1 MLFLLEGVS
10 VEVGRHSFAYCE
22 SKRGMDMTI
31 TWDWLVQ
38 KNFRLHDANLHPT
51 VRQKAWDAIFGL
63 WQQDICV
70 LITQGYR
77 SIAEQNDLYAQG
89 RTKPGKIVTNARGGQ
104 SHHNYGLAIDFAL
117 YTKDGKDVTWDDS
130 SAEWK
135 QVVQVFKSKGFAWG
149 GDFRTFKDTPHFEM
163 TFGYRYSQLQSG
175 QVPAR
180 PTMTVVIPEPAKAV
194 ASVVAN
200 QEITCGI
207 IVNGAKLDVL
217 GILREGVSYL
227 PVRAVGNAAG
237 VTVGFAN
244 GKAMIGTGILQ
255 TTLLIKDTGYAQGQ
269 EIAQVLGY
277 MIDWDQHTRTVTLTK
292 GKR

>member
-1 MLFLLEGVS
+1 
-10 VEVGRHSFAYCE
+10 
-22 SKRGMDMTI
+22 MTI

-38 KNFRLHDANLHPT
+38 KNFRLNDANLHPT
-51 VRQKAWDAIFGL
+51 VRQKAWDAIFAL
-63 WQQDICV
+63 WQQGIYV
-70 LITQGYR
+70 LIAQGYR

-104 SHHNYGLAIDFAL
+104 SYHNYGLAIDFAL

-180 PTMTVVIPEPAKAV
+180 PTAAVVIPEPTKV
-194 ASVVAN
+194 ASNACSIV
-200 QEITCGI
+200 
-207 IVNGAKLDVL
+207 VNGAKLDAS
-217 GILREGVSYL
+217 GILRDGVSYL

-244 GKAMIGTGILQ
+244 GKVMLGTSVLQ
-255 TTLLIKDTGYAQGQ
+255 TTLVIGDTGYAQGR

-277 MIDWDQHTRTVTLTK
+277 VIDWDQNTRTVTLTK